1 MIASNADAE
10 MITLTKT
17 DGNPIIVN
25 AELIKWLD
33 GTANQTTTV
42 TLVTEN
48 KLMVKESAETIVQSV
63 INYKRLINIYESDPD
78 VDHLSLLSKNR

>member
-1 MIASNADAE
+1 

-17 DGNPIIVN
+17 DGRQIILN

-33 GTANQTTTV
+33 GTAEHTTTI

-48 KLMVKESAETIVQSV
+48 KLMVRENVEEIIQNVV
-63 INYKRLINIYESDPD
+63 NYKRLINIYELDPD
-78 VDHLSLLSKNR
+78 IGNLDPSIKNR

>member
-1 MIASNADAE
+1 VVNRDLE

-17 DGNPIIVN
+17 DGSQIILN

-33 GTANQTTTV
+33 GTAEHTTTI

-48 KLMVKESAETIVQSV
+48 KLLVRENVEEIIQNVV
-63 INYKRLINIYESDPD
+63 NYKRLINIYELDPD
-78 VDHLSLLSKNR
+78 IGNLDPSIKNR

>member
-1 MIASNADAE
+1 

-17 DGNPIIVN
+17 DGSQIILN

-33 GTANQTTTV
+33 GTAEHTTTI

-48 KLMVKESAETIVQSV
+48 KLLVRENVEEIIQNVV
-63 INYKRLINIYESDPD
+63 NYKRLINIYELDPD
-78 VDHLSLLSKNR
+78 IGDLDPSIKNR

>member
-1 MIASNADAE
+1 

-17 DGNPIIVN
+17 DGSQIILN

-33 GTANQTTTV
+33 GTAEHTTTI

-48 KLMVKESAETIVQSV
+48 KLLVRENVEEIIQNVV
-63 INYKRLINIYESDPD
+63 NYKRLINI
-78 VDHLSLLSKNR
+78 LKI